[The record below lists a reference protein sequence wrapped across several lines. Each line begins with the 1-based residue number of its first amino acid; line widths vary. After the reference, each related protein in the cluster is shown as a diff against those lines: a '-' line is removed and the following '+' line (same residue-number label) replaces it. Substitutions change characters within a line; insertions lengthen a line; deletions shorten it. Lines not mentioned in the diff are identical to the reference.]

1 MKKEDN
7 TEQLILK
14 AAEEEFLEKGFV
26 LAKTTEIAR
35 RAGVTHAMLH
45 YYYRTKENLFEQVF
59 RQKVQLVA
67 KSLDTAF
74 DEQLPFAQQLETL
87 IQVHFEFIQANQRLP
102 FFILNEIY
110 LDEKRRKICIPILL
124 PVLRRVL
131 ANLTKALDAA
141 AERGE
146 IRQVNP
152 SNLLMSIFSLN
163 VMAGIGQP
171 VMQAILGLDR
181 EEMVQFMAHRK
192 EEIFE
197 TIWSR
202 LRIVKS

>member
-14 AAEEEFLEKGFV
+14 AAEEEFLERGFV

-67 KSLDTAF
+67 ELLDTAF
-74 DEQLPFAQQLETL
+74 DEHLPFARQLETL
-87 IQVHFEFIQANQRLP
+87 IQVHFEFIRANPRLP
-102 FFILNEIY
+102 FFIINEIY

-124 PVLRRVL
+124 PVFRRVF
-131 ANLTKALDAA
+131 ANLTKALDTAVG
-141 AERGE
+141 RGE
-146 IRQVNP
+146 VRPVKA
-152 SNLLMSIFSLN
+152 SDLLMSIFSLN
-163 VMAGIGQP
+163 VMGFIAQP
-171 VMQAILGLDR
+171 VMQAVMGLSK
-181 EEMVQFMAHRK
+181 EEMDQLMVQRG

-202 LRIVKS
+202 LRIVKP